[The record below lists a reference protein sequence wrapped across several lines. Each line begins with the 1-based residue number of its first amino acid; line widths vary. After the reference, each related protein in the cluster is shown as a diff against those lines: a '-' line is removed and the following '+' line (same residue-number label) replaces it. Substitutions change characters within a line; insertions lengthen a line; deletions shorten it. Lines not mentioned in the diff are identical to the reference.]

1 MSAFTGF
8 PTIMTATSVARSLG
22 FTGDEL
28 ARLPLRGR
36 DIDVDALDL
45 QGARLALPVRLNAH
59 TPQGYDLAAAK
70 EAKTGLMTSF
80 ESLAKTLRGVDQAVR
95 AVGVDSRFS
104 DTGRAERR
112 AAFFKDWERSA
123 YWALTPLRQNLRAI
137 EKDMRLYTTPAPIA
151 KDNLA
156 GAILDQEYRAV
167 VRGMFA
173 GELADTTQR
182 ARHLQ
187 FQQFENPEHPAVNAV
202 LRADAI
208 ASGISAEHHKRLRVG
223 HAVLNYPEAL
233 RSIWAAADM
242 ADAVFYLLD
251 RGTARAAE
259 LAGVINSP
267 AHQELRAE
275 FDFPERNRIGELLE
289 LVARDAL
296 LIKAYEGDRV
306 PSAEPVTQS

>member
-1 MSAFTGF
+1 MAAFTGF

-36 DIDVDALDL
+36 TIDVDALEL
-45 QGARLALPVRLNAH
+45 QGARLTLPVRLNAH
-59 TPQGYDLAAAK
+59 LPQGYDLAAAK

-112 AAFFKDWERSA
+112 AGFFADWQRSA
-123 YWALTPLRQNLRAI
+123 RWAMKPLRENLRAI
-137 EKDMRLYTTPAPIA
+137 EKELTIYTTPAPMA

-156 GAILDQEYRAV
+156 GAVLDGEYRAV
-167 VRGMFA
+167 VRGLFA
-173 GELADTTQR
+173 GELADITQR

-187 FQQFENPEHPAVNAV
+187 FLQLEDPEHPAVAAV
-202 LRADAI
+202 MRADGI

-242 ADAVFYLLD
+242 ADAVHYMLD
-251 RGTARAAE
+251 RGTERAAE
-259 LAGVINSP
+259 LAGALNSP
-267 AHQELRAE
+267 AHRELRAE
-275 FDFPERNRIGELLE
+275 IDFPARARIGELLE
-289 LVARDAL
+289 LVAHDAL
-296 LIKAYEGDRV
+296 LIKAYEGDRM
-306 PSAEPVTQS
+306 PAAERVTAS

>member
-1 MSAFTGF
+1 MLTGF
-8 PTIMTATSVARSLG
+8 PTISTATSVARSLG

-45 QGARLALPVRLNAH
+45 QGARLALPVLLNAYL
-59 TPQGYDLAAAK
+59 PQSYDTTATK
-70 EAKTGLMTSF
+70 EAKTALMKVF

-95 AVGVDSRFS
+95 AVGIDNRYSDS
-104 DTGRAERR
+104 GRAERR

-123 YWALTPLRQNLRAI
+123 RWALSPLRENLRAI
-137 EKDMRLYTTPAPIA
+137 EKDLKIYTTPGPIQ

-156 GAILDQEYRAV
+156 GALLDQEYRAV

-173 GELADTTQR
+173 GELAETSQR

-187 FQQFENPEHPAVNAV
+187 FLQFENPEHPAVNAV
-202 LRADAI
+202 LRADGI
-208 ASGISAEHHKRLRVG
+208 ASGIPAEHHKRLRVA
-223 HAVLNYPEAL
+223 HAVLNYAEAL

-242 ADAVFYLLD
+242 ADAVFYMLD
-251 RGTARAAE
+251 RGTERAAE
-259 LAGVINSP
+259 LTGAMRSP
-267 AHQELRAE
+267 EHRALRAE
-275 FDFPERNRIGELLE
+275 FDFPARGRIGELIE
-289 LVARDAL
+289 LVAHDAL

-306 PSAEPVTQS
+306 PEAERVS

>member
-1 MSAFTGF
+1 MLTGF

-45 QGARLALPVRLNAH
+45 QGARLVLPVRLNAH
-59 TPQGYDLAAAK
+59 TPQSYDLAAAK
-70 EAKTGLMTSF
+70 EAKQGLMTSF

-95 AVGVDSRFS
+95 AVGTDSRYS

-112 AAFFKDWERSA
+112 AGLFRDWEKAAR
-123 YWALTPLRQNLRAI
+123 WAMAPLLENLRAI
-137 EKDMRLYTTPAPIA
+137 EKELKTYTTPGPIQR
-151 KDNLA
+151 DNLA

-167 VRGMFA
+167 VRQMFA
-173 GELADTTQR
+173 GELTDTTQR

-187 FQQFENPEHPAVNAV
+187 FLQFENPEHPALNAV
-202 LRADAI
+202 LRADGI

-242 ADAVFYLLD
+242 ADGVHYMLD
-251 RGTARAAE
+251 RGTERAAE
-259 LAGVINSP
+259 LTGVMRS
-267 AHQELRAE
+267 ADHQALRADI
-275 FDFPERNRIGELLE
+275 DFPARNRIGELLE
-289 LVARDAL
+289 LVAQDAL
-296 LIKAYEGDRV
+296 LIKAYEDDRA
-306 PSAEPVTQS
+306 AEPVSAS